1 MNTRT
6 TFSIVAILAAV
17 GIFSTSVF
25 AVQEQACP
33 DCVDDQFSGV
43 DETPIQIWT
52 DSEVYN
58 SGSII
63 LVNGK
68 VQNIRL
74 DDAITLQVIAPN
86 GNRVSVAQVMP
97 DADGNYMIEIKT
109 GGKLWK
115 YDGIYTIKVTYGAQ
129 EINNKV
135 LVELTG
141 GIIVAPTTPSASCNS
156 DELSASGRCIPFSI
170 SGASATSAR
179 LDSET
184 NSLIVKIS
192 SNSEGTLT
200 VDPASDAIRGIF
212 MVLVD
217 GEESNDVTI
226 NGNEVTVMFPD
237 GAEEIEIIGT
247 YAIPEFGTI
256 SAMILA
262 VAFISIIAVTAK
274 TRLRILSKH

>member
-1 MNTRT
+1 MNTHT

-25 AVQEQACP
+25 AQI
-33 DCVDDQFSGV
+33 

-52 DSEVYN
+52 DSEVYDHE
-58 SGSII
+58 SII
-63 LVNGK
+63 MVNGI
-68 VQNIRL
+68 VQHIRQGVP
-74 DDAITLQVIAPN
+74 ITLQVIAPN
-86 GNRVSVAQVMP
+86 GNLVRVDQIMP
-97 DADGNYMIEIKT
+97 DADGSYMIEIT
-109 GGKLWK
+109 AGGKLWK

-129 EINNKV
+129 EVNNKA

-141 GIIVAPTTPSASCNS
+141 GIIVAPPTPSVSCNS
-156 DELSASGRCIPFSI
+156 DELSASGRCIPYSI

-217 GEESNDVTI
+217 GEEWDDVTI

-247 YAIPEFGTI
+247 YAIPEFGAI

-274 TRLRILSKH
+274 TRLRILPKH